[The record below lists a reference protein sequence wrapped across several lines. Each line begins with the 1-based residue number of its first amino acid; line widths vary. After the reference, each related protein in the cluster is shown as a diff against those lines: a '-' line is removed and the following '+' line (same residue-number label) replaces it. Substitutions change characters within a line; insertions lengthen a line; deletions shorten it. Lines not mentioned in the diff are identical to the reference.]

1 MQESPVISLQQA
13 PSVEMPQKRKSFWST
28 LRGDR
33 GIWVIILLLS
43 LISLA
48 AVYSSSSSL
57 AFREGKTAFSF
68 LMKQLRFVI
77 LGLSMLYVCHIIP
90 LGWYRKLAVMGL
102 IASIGLLALTIF
114 VGDTKNDGTRWL
126 SFLGFSFQPA
136 ELAKIALI
144 LYIAKVSEGRTFTQF
159 KEFAVHLMLPVSVV
173 CLLILWGS
181 VSAGLLL
188 GGTVFM
194 LLLVAGISLRHLAKM
209 AGIFVGVAVM
219 VVMLAIWTPL
229 FPRIETAIKRL
240 ITFVDDESK
249 DNFQANHAKIAIA
262 SAGVLGKGPGN
273 STQRYILP
281 HPYSDFIYATI
292 IEEYGLAGGIG
303 VLLLF
308 LWFFY
313 RCYLIARA
321 CTRNFS
327 SLLAIGLGMLIVF
340 QALLHIGVN
349 VGLLP
354 VTGQTLPLV
363 SLGGTSFII
372 ISAAFGMIL
381 SVSRTV
387 EKEKKK
393 MIKAIETPVTEG
405 GTHE

>member
-1 MQESPVISLQQA
+1 MPQEAL
-13 PSVEMPQKRKSFWST
+13 VEAGQKRKSFWNT

-68 LMKQLRFVI
+68 LMKQLRFVV
-77 LGLSMLYVCHIIP
+77 LGLSMLYVCHLIP
-90 LGWYRKLAVMGL
+90 LGWYRKLAVFGL
-102 IASIGLLALTIF
+102 FASVILLILTPF
-114 VGDTKNDGTRWL
+114 VGMTLNDGTRWL
-126 SFLGFSFQPA
+126 NILGFSFQPA
-136 ELAKIALI
+136 EMAKIALI
-144 LYIAKVSEGRTFTQF
+144 LYIAKAVEDRTFTEF
-159 KEFAVHLMLPVSVV
+159 KEFCLYLMLPISVV

-188 GGTVFM
+188 GGTIFM
-194 LLLVAGISLRHLAKM
+194 ILLIASIPLRHLAKM
-209 AGIFVGVAVM
+209 AGIFAGGGLI
-219 VVMLAIWTPL
+219 VVLLAFATPL
-229 FPRIETAIKRL
+229 FPRIETAASRL
-240 ITFVDDESK
+240 TSFVDDENK

-262 SAGVLGKGPGN
+262 SGDILGKGPGN

-292 IEEYGLAGGIG
+292 VEEYGLAGGLG

-313 RCYLIARA
+313 RCYLIAKA

-340 QALLHIGVN
+340 QALLHMGVN

-387 EKEKKK
+387 EKEKKNLAT
-393 MIKAIETPVTEG
+393 AIETPVKQG
-405 GTHE
+405 GTHD